1 MQKKILLFVLT
12 TFCVCADLFA
22 QDFTFSQFYEQPL
35 LRNPALAGLF
45 TGDLRVSMA
54 YRDQWGSVTVPFRTT
69 SLSIEHKIPV
79 GDSHDVVT
87 IGSQMSMDAAG
98 DIRLKRTQFL
108 PAVNFHKSL
117 NEERDTY
124 LSLAFMGG
132 PVSSQFDAS
141 QLKLGDQFV
150 GGSYDPGNSTS
161 QPVTNSSY
169 SYWDLSTGL
178 CFSTV
183 FENNTKFY
191 IAAGLA
197 HFTKPTIRSLTTT
210 TAEFLAPKLSL
221 NVGANAPIGD
231 KGHFISFVDYYS
243 QNGNHQL
250 LGGVLFGL
258 DVSEYDPEEGSAAF
272 YLGTF
277 MRWNDAVIPV
287 VKLDFN
293 HMSLGVSY
301 DVNISK
307 LRTVSNWRGG
317 LELTL
322 AYKGFL
328 KIRNSTLDRVR
339 CVRF

>member
-1 MQKKILLFVLT
+1 MRKIILILLLLIGKT
-12 TFCVCADLFA
+12 CLA
-22 QDFTFSQFYEQPL
+22 QDFTFSQFFEQPL

-54 YRDQWGSVTVPFRTT
+54 YRDQWGSITVPFRTT
-69 SLSIEHKIPV
+69 SLSIEHKIPT
-79 GDSHDVVT
+79 GDSHDVLT
-87 IGSQMSMDAAG
+87 IGSQMSMDGAG

-108 PAVNFHKSL
+108 PAINFHKSL

-132 PVSSQFDAS
+132 PVSSQFDVS

-150 GGSYDPGNSTS
+150 GGTYNAGNSTS
-161 QPVTNSSY
+161 QPITNNSY

-183 FENNTKFY
+183 FENKTRFY
-191 IAAGLA
+191 VAAGLA
-197 HFTKPTIRSLTTT
+197 HFAKPTIRSLTTT
-210 TAEFLAPKLSL
+210 GAEFLAPKLTL
-221 NVGANAPIGD
+221 NIGSHSSIGD
-231 KGHFISFVDYYS
+231 HGHLIAFADYYS

-250 LGGVLFGL
+250 LGGALFGIDL
-258 DVSEYDPEEGSAAF
+258 NQNDNDESSAF
-272 YLGTF
+272 YLGSF
-277 MRWNDAVIPV
+277 LRWGDALIPV
-287 VKLDFN
+287 VKMEIN
-293 HMSLGVSY
+293 HMNIGISY

-307 LRTVSNWRGG
+307 LNVVSNWRGG

-322 AYKGFL
+322 SYQGFL

-339 CVRF
+339 CIRF